1 MFAKDYR
8 QSAWKKL
15 DKKWGVAILSF
26 LVYSLIYGAV
36 SSFTGIGGLIV
47 GGPLFVGY
55 TAVLMTIVRGGE
67 AKIDQVFENFS
78 GRFVSN
84 MATFLLYNVYIW
96 LWSLLF
102 FIPGIVKSYS
112 YAMTFYILN
121 DNPEMGANEAI
132 TRSREMMNGHKW
144 QLFCLHFSFIGWI
157 LLSMLTCGLLMFMV
171 TPYMNTATAEFY
183 EKLKRDE
190 MIAKGINPDATF
202 EEAPAVESADST
214 EFI

>member
-15 DKKWGVAILSF
+15 DKKWGVAILSY

-47 GGPLFVGY
+47 GGPLVIGY
-55 TAVLMTIVRGGE
+55 IAIILTIVRGGD
-67 AKIDQVFENFS
+67 AKIEQMFDNFS

-84 MATFLLYNVYIW
+84 MALFVLQYLYTFLW
-96 LWSLLF
+96 TMLF
-102 FIPGIVKSYS
+102 IIPGIVKGYS
-112 YAMTFYILN
+112 YAMSYYIQC
-121 DNPEMGANEAI
+121 DHPEMGANEAI

-157 LLSMLTCGLLMFMV
+157 LLSMLTCGLLLFMV
-171 TPYMNTATAEFY
+171 TPYMNAATAEFY

-190 MIAKGINPDATF
+190 MIAMGINPDATF
-202 EEAPAVESADST
+202 EEAPAVESADTT
-214 EFI
+214 ESI

>member
-15 DKKWGVAILSF
+15 DKKWGVAILSY

-47 GGPLFVGY
+47 GGPLVIGY
-55 TAVLMTIVRGGE
+55 IAIILTIVRGGD
-67 AKIDQVFENFS
+67 AKIEQIFDNFS

-84 MATFLLYNVYIW
+84 MALFVLQYLYTFLW
-96 LWSLLF
+96 TMLF
-102 FIPGIVKSYS
+102 IIPGIVKSYS
-112 YAMTFYILN
+112 YAMSYYIMC

-144 QLFCLHFSFIGWI
+144 QLFCLRFSFIGWI
-157 LLSMLTCGLLMFMV
+157 LLSILTFGVLMIFV
-171 TPYMNTATAEFY
+171 APYMQAAEAEFY
-183 EKLKRDE
+183 ENLKAE
-190 MIAKGINPDATF
+190 AGLSQPAPVA
-202 EEAPAVESADST
+202 EETTDST

>member
-15 DKKWGVAILSF
+15 DKKWGVAILSY

-47 GGPLFVGY
+47 GGPLVIGY
-55 TAVLMTIVRGGE
+55 IAIILTIVRGGD
-67 AKIDQVFENFS
+67 AKIEQIFDNFS

-84 MATFLLYNVYIW
+84 MALFVLQYLYTFLW
-96 LWSLLF
+96 TMLF
-102 FIPGIVKSYS
+102 IIPGIVKSYS
-112 YAMTFYILN
+112 YAMSYYIMC

-132 TRSREMMNGHKW
+132 TRSREMMNGQKW

-157 LLSMLTCGLLMFMV
+157 LLSMLTCGLLLFMV
-171 TPYMNTATAEFY
+171 TPYMNAATAEFY

-190 MIAKGINPDATF
+190 MIAMGINPDATF
-202 EEAPAVESADST
+202 EEAPAVESADTT
-214 EFI
+214 ESI

>member
-132 TRSREMMNGHKW
+132 TRSRHSSGVPTAGGQAQVVPYIGHSVR
-144 QLFCLHFSFIGWI
+144 Q
-157 LLSMLTCGLLMFMV
+157 M
-171 TPYMNTATAEFY
+171 
-183 EKLKRDE
+183 
-190 MIAKGINPDATF
+190 
-202 EEAPAVESADST
+202 
-214 EFI
+214 